1 MLEISG
7 YSVLDLGV
15 DVSAETFIHAA
26 ETHGAPII
34 GLSVFITSARGQLRA
49 VLDLQRNMRPP
60 RPRIIIGG
68 AAVTRGIAADIGAD
82 GFAGNAVEAAR
93 LVGGLLFRP
102 AAATDKAE
110 G

>member
-1 MLEISG
+1 M
-7 YSVLDLGV
+7 
-15 DVSAETFIHAA
+15 DVSPEAFIHAA

-49 VLDLQRNMRPP
+49 LLDIHRGLRPP
-60 RPRIIIGG
+60 RPKVIIGG
-68 AAVTRGIAADIGAD
+68 AAASRGIAADMGAD

-93 LVGGLLFRP
+93 LVGRLLFRP
-102 AAATDKAE
+102 AAAPDKAE